1 MSKPT
6 AKAPGRHGGQGQL
19 RIIGG
24 EWRSRRFVFPDGP
37 GLRPTP
43 DRVRETLFNWL
54 APYVE
59 GARVLDPFAG
69 SGALFL
75 EALSRGAR
83 EGLALDTN
91 GEAVAALRNHLD
103 ALKCGTAQLVLG
115 DAVRYLGN
123 QAPSAFDLVFLDPP
137 FHQNLLQDA
146 CRLLETRGWLNPDAW
161 IYTESESVPSS
172 LGLPG
177 NWRLHREKKAGNV
190 HYALWQ
196 RGPAELERFYREVGP
211 LDCTLESAGNP
222 FFLPS
227 LARLWQRQAG
237 YRWHG
242 ISGERLSGW
251 QDDWLVVADQG
262 ADPFI
267 LETGSGRIL
276 FDLHGGRGWD
286 PAPCFDDLW
295 QMAASL
301 VCFGEVWS
309 GAGEDILLDDCSVA
323 PRYRQQLVDEL
334 QPILGSRQRAEDLA
348 DEFGW

>member
-1 MSKPT
+1 M
-6 AKAPGRHGGQGQL
+6 
-19 RIIGG
+19 
-24 EWRSRRFVFPDGP
+24 
-37 GLRPTP
+37 
-43 DRVRETLFNWL
+43 
-54 APYVE
+54 
-59 GARVLDPFAG
+59 LDPFAG

-161 IYTESESVPSS
+161 IYTESESVPRPSAARK
-172 LGLPG
+172 LAAAP
-177 NWRLHREKKAGNV
+177 EKKAGNV

-196 RGPAELERFYREVGP
+196 RGAWRMSPASLTSPTPAGAGEPCAAQSAADWRAISPARRAGAFLPRGRP

-227 LARLWQRQAG
+227 WPASGSAQAG

-276 FDLHGGRGWD
+276 FDLHGGRGLGPGPVLRRPCGRWR
-286 PAPCFDDLW
+286 PAWPASARSGAAPARTSCW
-295 QMAASL
+295 TTAASRPAIGNSSSTNCNRSSVRPAGGGPRRRVRL
-301 VCFGEVWS
+301 VSW
-309 GAGEDILLDDCSVA
+309 
-323 PRYRQQLVDEL
+323 
-334 QPILGSRQRAEDLA
+334 
-348 DEFGW
+348 